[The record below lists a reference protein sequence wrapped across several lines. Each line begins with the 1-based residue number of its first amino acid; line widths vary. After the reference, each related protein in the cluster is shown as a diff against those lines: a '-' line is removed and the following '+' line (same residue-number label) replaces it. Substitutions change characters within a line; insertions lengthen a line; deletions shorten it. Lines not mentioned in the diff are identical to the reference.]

1 MHSPLNPTSL
11 LPLHLPSPPK
21 RGNSQRSTTSIVHTF
36 LKCNT
41 PWVFVFSQARHL
53 CLEFDTNLLPN
64 QPTTKPIYNQPTYNQ
79 ANLQPNQ
86 PTTKPI
92 YNQTNL
98 LPDESTT
105 KLIYDQ
111 ANLLPNQVRLAAAS
125 REALEQPPRKEL
137 PSTDAS
143 SNTYCHDDTVHDTCA
158 ACDPGESWRRGR
170 RGCRLL
176 ACPCHLSTACRAC
189 FAVAQKG
196 HASAEEEER
205 GVAKEEEVNMEEVTV
220 KVVEEADVVKNKL
233 V

>member
-1 MHSPLNPTSL
+1 LC
-11 LPLHLPSPPK
+11 
-21 RGNSQRSTTSIVHTF
+21 F
-36 LKCNT
+36 LKHVIFASSST
-41 PWVFVFSQARHL
+41 RIYYQ
-53 CLEFDTNLLPN
+53 TNLRPS
-64 QPTTKPIYNQPTYNQ
+64 QS
-79 ANLQPNQ
+79 
-86 PTTKPI
+86 TTKPI

-189 FAVAQKG
+189 FAVAQEG
-196 HASAEEEER
+196 RAVAEEEE
-205 GVAKEEEVNMEEVTV
+205 EEVVEVVFTRENRGGSAQHATRATPIRSSHGS
-220 KVVEEADVVKNKL
+220 KRA
-233 V
+233 